1 MDFYKVVTAKDRK
14 SFEKELN
21 QAHEQGYVLSEDG
34 VHVNTNGVGLSLIY
48 TAVMYRSN

>member
-21 QAHEQGYVLSEDG
+21 DAHKQGYSLSEDG

-48 TAVMYRSN
+48 TAVMCKNG